1 MDELFSKAIDALDSS
16 LNEFPSSSADA
27 SAAAA
32 AVGGTSAAAASATA
46 SLLQDMEAFQDA
58 TLPPSA
64 IDAAKR
70 VLAAWEEIDM
80 EGKKSGWDALGL
92 TISQFQ
98 ETSSKNRRSLAEQ
111 TKAFKSSGGEKKD
124 FAPLLKAYQA
134 EIDSITK
141 RAKHAESAYLGARV
155 NMLEQRLS
163 AATAAA
169 AASPR
174 LRPASATPAAA
185 AVAAAAGESLPG
197 EENTASGEES
207 GAKSPALSSAS
218 ASDAVA
224 VSVLEEPEEAKER
237 LVSRLHM
244 QLQQMQETLQRE
256 REEWE
261 GALQQAQQQVAE
273 REAQVQ
279 QAQAELQ
286 GRASPAQ
293 VEELRQQIRVLQVG
307 RGGGMG
313 EGGKWGWIGLGEGPQ
328 VEELRQQVRVL
339 QVGGEGIGGGRDG
352 REGVGQRG
360 RVGSIALP
368 HLSLL
373 HLSSLLSS
381 VPVDFFAPS
390 LL

>member
-124 FAPLLKAYQA
+124 FAPLLKAYQ
-134 EIDSITK
+134 
-141 RAKHAESAYLGARV
+141 ARV